1 MEKLIHGN
9 GQAGLNVC
17 GCGRLHF
24 TYGPITLHFERE
36 EFQTFAEVVGRLA
49 AQFPYAEDHS
59 DPATMSPRTDTFC
72 H

>member
-1 MEKLIHGN
+1 MDNVIHRQ

-17 GCGRLHF
+17 GCGKLHF

-36 EFQTFAEVVGRLA
+36 EFQAFAEVVSRLA
-49 AQFPYAEDHS
+49 AQIPDIDNHPDGVTKE
-59 DPATMSPRTDTFC
+59 PRRKAIC

>member
-1 MEKLIHGN
+1 MENFIHGKE
-9 GQAGLNVC
+9 QAKLNLC

-36 EFQTFAEVVGRLA
+36 EFQVFAGIVGRLA
-49 AQFPYAEDHS
+49 AQVPDAESH
-59 DPATMSPRTDTFC
+59 PGLVTKAPRTETIC